1 MQPQDIAG
9 VSRRSLDVE
18 DYIDVI
24 RRHKA
29 WIFGPA
35 FAGLVI
41 AVVVAF
47 LWPDTYVSTAI
58 IRIVPPQVPESYVP
72 PNITTDMQG
81 RVNGLTQVI
90 LNRASL
96 TALINKYQLYK
107 KELSRLPL
115 DDVIENMKS
124 RDVRIS
130 PVQAFTQSSSG
141 RQQVPAFIIGY
152 AYRDRYT
159 ARKVA
164 EELAANFITESM
176 REQETQSVGTTEF
189 LRSQWKEAKQR
200 LEDAEQKLQEFRSRN
215 LGHLPDQVQANYSQI
230 SAIQAQMIN
239 VDSQISRVQQ
249 DKLTLENELRLAKQ
263 QLTSLRDPNS
273 DVQIMEQ
280 RNERLAQKDKE
291 IQNYETYLAQLRE
304 QYKDT
309 FPDVQNAIAQLALLK
324 KQRDAIAKEDAAKKP
339 EQARTL
345 PVNPQFERDKRNL
358 QISIERLQ
366 SALQAKDIE
375 MSTLQKESGH
385 LTESLK
391 TYQVRLE
398 GTPLG
403 EKEYTQLMADAQL
416 ARRAY
421 ETLDLKMSQSQ
432 EASTLMRRQQGERLE
447 ILDPANLPETPTE
460 PKRYVIIGVG
470 VAVGL
475 LIGLVLA
482 GAREVKDTSLKN
494 LKDVRA
500 YTQLP
505 VLGSI
510 PLLENDLVVRRRR
523 RLGWLA
529 WSTACLVGI
538 AIMSSSVVYYYATKL

>member
-130 PVQAFTQSSSG
+130 PVQAFAQSSSG